1 MQNITI
7 RSINGNDITEI
18 VKVWN
23 KSLPLDAINEK
34 TFYSKIILDENFNE
48 DNVLIAEI
56 DNVPVGFVIGA
67 TTKTNIYKE
76 VDPDNIRCWITAL
89 AVDPQYRKT
98 GIGKKLIEELFL
110 RFKNAGKR
118 ECYIA
123 TYPYGY
129 FVPGVDI
136 KEYSNGIEFLK
147 HNGFEEKYRPLS
159 MDSNIVLIKFDQKF
173 HDKII
178 ALEKENIRIQT
189 LEEKYILSYIKFMKT
204 MPSDWL
210 RVARNNLLDYTRGIF
225 SLDQV
230 CIAVQG
236 DEVVGYCQF
245 EGSHFGPF
253 GVSDKFQGKGIGTIL
268 LGKTVEMM
276 RIKGYHDAWVL
287 WTDDIAAN
295 VYQKLGFKETRRFV
309 VLCKKI

>member
-1 MQNITI
+1 MQNAVI
-7 RSINGNDITEI
+7 RSMNGNDIAKI
-18 VKVWN
+18 VKIW
-23 KSLPLDAINEK
+23 KKALPLDAINEK
-34 TFYSKIILDENFNE
+34 TFYAKIILDEHFNE
-48 DNVLIAEI
+48 GNILLAEI
-56 DNVPVGFVIGA
+56 DNNPVGFVIGA

-76 VDPDNIRCWITAL
+76 VDPDNIRCWITAF
-89 AVDPQYRKT
+89 AVLPEYRKT
-98 GIGKKLIEELFL
+98 GIGKKLLDEIFT
-110 RFKNAGKR
+110 RFKNAGKK
-118 ECYIA
+118 ECYIS

-136 KEYSNGIEFLK
+136 NEYAEGIKFLQK
-147 HNGFEEKYRPLS
+147 YGFEEKYRPLS
-159 MDSNIVLIKFDQKF
+159 MDSNIVLIKSDQKF
-173 HDKII
+173 LDKIDS
-178 ALEKENIRIQT
+178 LEKEGIIIQT
-189 LEEKYILSYIKFMKT
+189 LEEKYIISYLEFMKT

-230 CIAVQG
+230 CIAVKDDQ
-236 DEVVGYCQF
+236 VVGYCQF

-276 RIKGYHDAWVL
+276 RIKGHHDAWVL

-295 VYQKLGFKETRRFV
+295 VYRKLGFRETRRFV